1 MSAIK
6 DLRRDIQ
13 MQLHQLINFNESDVL
28 YKLAASI
35 DDEAEEELPG
45 DDATAVELYDF
56 IVDFLKS
63 DQLASQEDQGMS
75 RLLVFNDLITE
86 LQQLSEAV
94 EEHRELNTET
104 ETQATPSVM
113 NVKADKSPVVTS
125 QDGMKEHTEMMSPE
139 VVSEIWQGNKAVQ
152 ESDVPWVAALQL
164 DGGNADI
171 LSPENV
177 STVTPENILAAQRE
191 HPAITEVVSLKIQNW
206 TPNERDKRNMRK
218 ETPV

>member
-13 MQLHQLINFNESDVL
+13 RQLHQLIISNESDVL

-45 DDATAVELYDF
+45 DDATDVELYDF

-86 LQQLSEAV
+86 LQQLSEAE

-125 QDGMKEHTEMMSPE
+125 QVTHLIKL
-139 VVSEIWQGNKAVQ
+139 
-152 ESDVPWVAALQL
+152 SDVAALLPVEKLRFTVDTFLTQ
-164 DGGNADI
+164 I
-171 LSPENV
+171 LM
-177 STVTPENILAAQRE
+177 LAIPHCVGRLMKGYLRISVRQR
-191 HPAITEVVSLKIQNW
+191 
-206 TPNERDKRNMRK
+206 
-218 ETPV
+218 